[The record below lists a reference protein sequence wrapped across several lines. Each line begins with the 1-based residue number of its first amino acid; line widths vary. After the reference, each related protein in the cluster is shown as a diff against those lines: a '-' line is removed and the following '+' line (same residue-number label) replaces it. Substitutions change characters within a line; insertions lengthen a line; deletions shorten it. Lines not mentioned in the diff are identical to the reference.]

1 MLFSQTNQ
9 NIVRMLLGTEY
20 NWCFIWTSFF
30 SREADVYMVKSSIMS
45 LGTRFYVI
53 DCPRPQRSTSHPP
66 NWRPQQA
73 KAFLGPRLI
82 WQWASFNFGQTLRQL
97 GKEVTLFFS
106 FTKAERK
113 EFLAKAPIE
122 SKAQKV
128 FWITKGL
135 KKFCGSKYS
144 MQANFWKTVCWYLE
158 HRVPLQ
164 MVTLEYHCAHP
175 GIFRHSWEDS
185 KNVFRI
191 SLALIETRLGLFEVS
206 VL

>member
-1 MLFSQTNQ
+1 MFYLN
-9 NIVRMLLGTEY
+9 
-20 NWCFIWTSFF
+20 FF
-30 SREADVYMVKSSIMS
+30 FFREADVYMVKSSIMS

-53 DCPRPQRSTSHPP
+53 DCPRPQRSTSPP
-66 NWRPQQA
+66 LNWRPLQA
-73 KAFLGPRLI
+73 KAFLGLRLI

-158 HRVPLQ
+158 HA
-164 MVTLEYHCAHP
+164 AHLFK
-175 GIFRHSWEDS
+175 INFYISCRFV
-185 KNVFRI
+185 VFPQFV
-191 SLALIETRLGLFEVS
+191 E
-206 VL
+206 